1 MGPQPIGWLAITAK
15 HFFTFIMSLVPQW
28 SPPLGGAVG
37 GQRPSKTGLGGA
49 EPWPASPGLPP
60 GGPPGPSPPNL
71 EQHSALFWEAKAA
84 AGVGVQSGQTGRMGA
99 GEGSR
104 PCPGVLSA
112 LRIFSSAAGATGVT
126 SAVGFFGLFVWL
138 VFFFFLLRTI
148 HFGLT
153 TGVKV
158 AGVEKPPH
166 PPSLAPG
173 SDI

>member
-1 MGPQPIGWLAITAK
+1 
-15 HFFTFIMSLVPQW
+15 MSLVPQW
-28 SPPLGGAVG
+28 CPPLGGAVG
-37 GQRPSKTGLGGA
+37 GQRPSKSGLGGA
-49 EPWPASPGLPP
+49 EPRPASPGLFQ
-60 GGPPGPSPPNL
+60 GPSPPYL
-71 EQHSALFWEAKAA
+71 EQHSALFQKAKAA
-84 AGVGVQSGQTGRMGA
+84 AGAGVQSGQTGRVGA

-126 SAVGFFGLFVWL
+126 SAVGFFSLFVWL

-158 AGVEKPPH
+158 AGVERPPH

>member
-1 MGPQPIGWLAITAK
+1 MP
-15 HFFTFIMSLVPQW
+15 LVPQW

-49 EPWPASPGLPP
+49 EPRPASPGLFW
-60 GGPPGPSPPNL
+60 GPSPPNL
-71 EQHSALFWEAKAA
+71 EQHSALFREAKAA
-84 AGVGVQSGQTGRMGA
+84 AGVGVQSGQTGRMVT

-112 LRIFSSAAGATGVT
+112 LRIFTSATGATGVT

-138 VFFFFLLRTI
+138 FFFFFLLRTI

-173 SDI
+173 SDL